1 MLLLG
6 GDRFVCGEFGPD
18 VLHDSVE
25 HGPSSRFG
33 VLAGVR
39 FTVSVIGT
47 VKGDV
52 GMVSMFAAGHGDV
65 EVFPRRRRGDD
76 DVCGVG
82 GDSLCSVGGD
92 GITEIDMLRRIGGG
106 EHDRSAEWSS
116 SCSNR
121 EGAII
126 ADSGDLPAA
135 AVARPRVLGTTSPIV
150 ATCDDRVANP

>member
-1 MLLLG
+1 
-6 GDRFVCGEFGPD
+6 
-18 VLHDSVE
+18 
-25 HGPSSRFG
+25 
-33 VLAGVR
+33 
-39 FTVSVIGT
+39 
-47 VKGDV
+47 
-52 GMVSMFAAGHGDV
+52 
-65 EVFPRRRRGDD
+65 PRRRRGDD

-126 ADSGDLPAA
+126 ADSADLPAGT
-135 AVARPRVLGTTSPIV
+135 VAHPRVLGTKSPIV
-150 ATCDDRVANP
+150 ATCDDRVPNPCQRTVSQTNFAIRLEGAVEDEVGAGTVVQCGDGLIGL